1 MGAFVWGLVSA
12 APPQKKRGGG
22 GGAKQQS
29 SRLWAF
35 LAGKQKLSLKPFSAE
50 ACLQLIGQ
58 MGCMPTLSCQ
68 GDWKWNFQLSAA
80 IEKRQVRGDSVMNDF
95 S

>member
-1 MGAFVWGLVSA
+1 MVAFVLRLVSSSTHQA
-12 APPQKKRGGG
+12 EIRG